1 MPGDLAFGRLQASL
15 AQATQ
20 DFTVAA
26 ANFNFD
32 FTLVKVEAPPEYRD
46 IATVLSPSR
55 VYEAETGPLHTTARR
70 LGALFEGV
78 CPKAPNLIKAYGLRA
93 SEISREVA
101 EAEFKKTQ
109 QARDENWIRM
119 EYGGID
125 ATSIWAAATSSKAA
139 LPVHLLAC
147 IIARMWLPAE
157 ATSLWAEVIAE
168 RKREILAGVE
178 QGDWFHPG
186 ISSAVQQEITREQLA
201 KWDSSTRAWLQSA
214 DSVRQ
219 KQYKQFLLIAQN
231 VNAAIHDEGKSL
243 YSNIIHVWKTA
254 LSAMEGL
261 ILGRPHVV
269 RDAPVLLGLSAW
281 HIFPDMVVFDGQSGS
296 TTVQMK
302 DALIKE
308 GGILSLG
315 FSDPGPHEH
324 QGVYWSLSLAHHTF
338 YGKPTLQ
345 TRRLDSDGS
354 RLTLDEFILVCMGSL
369 LSSWRV
375 PIQETGT
382 VLRVIEAISTIISKS
397 DSAMVDPR
405 ESTRSMNP
413 SFKSYHDGDQQAV
426 LAASLGRRRPN
437 FIPKAV
443 GQKRKPFFQLTHLPR
458 LLYLLRKTDNK
469 IQLLRRLASRV
480 PGLNYENSII
490 LCFRLARDK
499 KDLVFASA
507 CAKLPENELGETTR
521 KRELGHHR
529 WVEPPIGAYEEAKG
543 RRTFMNTTDDH
554 HGDPAYGFGTFEQ
567 IFPFDSALSVSDEKP
582 SAIQTDYSAD
592 NCHEP
597 AMPNDR
603 KFPSFEKFCSGYLDH
618 LQRNHPHEKVEYLE
632 SGKDFEG
639 DTKPWFHDTLTG
651 TVTLNY
657 SDGSYGYLIGQRD
670 DSELTDHHPKCEHAS
685 LYCRGYGNSEDLPQD
700 FSVPELTF
708 EDVLWCFESGLV
720 SSKRLES
727 ILKREPAFGFLRVL
741 SAIYSTYEDL
751 AACGATICSAIVD
764 RPFRPPILE
773 LSGKSNDWLNIAN
786 LKINRHSV
794 ICLIGYFETAD
805 NIADGLKD
813 DSRVIGL
820 GGGDS
825 IFISSELVND
835 PSVKCLDHS
844 FTRILGNTGH
854 PGFSIFTIPANLRAR
869 EIDPAAWRIEP
880 APFDDSY
887 VDCFKSTSLHL
898 SFTEWCAP
906 VVRKQ
911 SIGQRESNVNL
922 IEAVISVRDS
932 GRWVA
937 DVDIN
942 AALSLGS
949 PRLVRMNEGCKHSDR
964 TQGLKGD
971 LLAIETWDQVLDVPD
986 GSVVVRSSNNWLAR
1000 LALVSVLCQHSQM
1013 LQGSILIWPSRL
1025 CQECVNTAG
1034 HAIHIC

>member
-1 MPGDLAFGRLQASL
+1 MPGDLAFSRLQASL

-55 VYEAETGPLHTTARR
+55 VYEAEAGPLHTTARR

-78 CPKAPNLIKAYGLRA
+78 CPKAPSLIKAYGLRA

-168 RKREILAGVE
+168 RKREILTGVE

-186 ISSAVQQEITREQLA
+186 VSSAVQQEITREQLA

-231 VNAAIHDEGKSL
+231 VNAAIHDQGKSL

-296 TTVQMK
+296 TTVRMK
-302 DALIKE
+302 DALIKD

-354 RLTLDEFILVCMGSL
+354 RLSLDEFILVCMGSL

-375 PIQETGT
+375 PTQETGT
-382 VLRVIEAISTIISKS
+382 VLRIIEAISTITSKS
-397 DSAMVDPR
+397 ASEMADADPR

-413 SFKSYHDGDQQAV
+413 PFKGYHDGDQQAV
-426 LAASLGRRRPN
+426 LAMSLGRRRPN
-437 FIPKAV
+437 FIPKV
-443 GQKRKPFFQLTHLPR
+443 VVQKRKPFFQLTHLPR
-458 LLYLLRKTDNK
+458 LLYLLKNTDNK

-499 KDLVFASA
+499 QDLVFASA
-507 CAKLPENELGETTR
+507 CTKLPEDEIDGITKKHEP
-521 KRELGHHR
+521 GHHR
-529 WVEPPIGAYEEAKG
+529 WVKPPIGAWEKAKA
-543 RRTFMNTTDDH
+543 RRTFGNTITDY
-554 HGDPAYGFGTFEQ
+554 HGGPTYGLSTLDQ
-567 IFPFDSALSVSDEKP
+567 MLSFDSALSASNEQP
-582 SAIQTDYSAD
+582 GTIQTDHFAD
-592 NCHEP
+592 NYRESALRHGREFLSL
-597 AMPNDR
+597 D
-603 KFPSFEKFCSGYLDH
+603 EFCSGHLDD
-618 LQRNHPHEKVEYLE
+618 LQRNYPHEKLEYLE
-632 SGKDFEG
+632 CGKDLEG

-685 LYCRGYGNSEDLPQD
+685 LYCRGSGNSLDPPRD

-720 SSKRLES
+720 SPKRLES
-727 ILKREPAFGFLRVL
+727 TLKREPAFGFLRVL

-764 RPFRPPILE
+764 HPFRPPILE
-773 LSGKSNDWLNIAN
+773 LSGKSNDWINVEN

-813 DSRVIGL
+813 DCRVIGL

-825 IFISSELVND
+825 IFISSEV
-835 PSVKCLDHS
+835 C
-844 FTRILGNTGH
+844 I
-854 PGFSIFTIPANLRAR
+854 A
-869 EIDPAAWRIEP
+869 
-880 APFDDSY
+880 
-887 VDCFKSTSLHL
+887 
-898 SFTEWCAP
+898 
-906 VVRKQ
+906 
-911 SIGQRESNVNL
+911 
-922 IEAVISVRDS
+922 
-932 GRWVA
+932 
-937 DVDIN
+937 
-942 AALSLGS
+942 
-949 PRLVRMNEGCKHSDR
+949 
-964 TQGLKGD
+964 
-971 LLAIETWDQVLDVPD
+971 
-986 GSVVVRSSNNWLAR
+986 
-1000 LALVSVLCQHSQM
+1000 
-1013 LQGSILIWPSRL
+1013 
-1025 CQECVNTAG
+1025 
-1034 HAIHIC
+1034 

>member
-1 MPGDLAFGRLQASL
+1 MPGDLGFGRLQASL

-55 VYEAETGPLHTTARR
+55 VHEAETGPLHTTARK

-78 CPKAPNLIKAYGLRA
+78 CPKTPNIIKAYGLRA

-101 EAEFKKTQ
+101 EAEFQKTKQ
-109 QARDENWIRM
+109 SQDENWIRM

-157 ATSLWAEVIAE
+157 ATSLWSEVIAE
-168 RKREILAGVE
+168 RKREILAGIE
-178 QGDWFHPG
+178 QGDLFHPG
-186 ISSAVQQEITREQLA
+186 IFTAVQQEITREQLA

-231 VNAAIHDEGKSL
+231 VNVAIRDQGQSL
-243 YSNIIHVWKTA
+243 YSNIIHVWRTA

-269 RDAPVLLGLSAW
+269 RNAPVLLGLSAW
-281 HIFPDMVVFDGQSGS
+281 HIFPDMVVFDGHSGS
-296 TTVQMK
+296 TTVHMK

-354 RLTLDEFILVCMGSL
+354 RLNLDEFILVCLGSL
-369 LSSWRV
+369 LSSWRI
-375 PIQETGT
+375 PAQETGAALKT
-382 VLRVIEAISTIISKS
+382 IQAISTLTSTRASEIDDLRRSISK
-397 DSAMVDPR
+397 
-405 ESTRSMNP
+405 MNRP
-413 SFKSYHDGDQQAV
+413 FNCYHDGDQQAV

-437 FIPKAV
+437 FIPAEIL
-443 GQKRKPFFQLTHLPR
+443 QKQGSFFQLTHLPT

-469 IQLLRRLASRV
+469 IQLLRRLASRI
-480 PGLNYENSII
+480 PGLDCENSII
-490 LCFRLARDK
+490 MCFFLACDK
-499 KDLVFASA
+499 QDLVFTSA
-507 CAKLPENELGETTR
+507 CTQTQECQPCEITK
-521 KRELGHHR
+521 KREPRYRR
-529 WVEPPIGAYEEAKG
+529 WIERPRAAYEKEIAETL
-543 RRTFMNTTDDH
+543 RQNATRSRSRS
-554 HGDPAYGFGTFEQ
+554 PVYGAGTMEQ
-567 IFPFDSALSVSDEKP
+567 VLLQGSALLDNCVSDD
-582 SAIQTDYSAD
+582 Q
-592 NCHEP
+592 EP
-597 AMPNDR
+597 TSHNRPEV
-603 KFPSFEKFCSGYLDH
+603 PSFDEFCNKYLDR
-618 LQRNHPHEKVEYLE
+618 LERKYCDETIEYIE

-639 DTKPWFHDTLTG
+639 DTKPWFHDTLTQ

-657 SDGSYGYLIGQRD
+657 SEGSYGFLFGQRD
-670 DSELTDHHPKCEHAS
+670 DCEISDHHPTCEHAS
-685 LYCRGYGNSEDLPQD
+685 LYCRGYGNSEDSPRH
-700 FSVPELTF
+700 FSVPELTI

-720 SSKRLES
+720 SSKRLKTH
-727 ILKREPAFGFLRVL
+727 LRRVPAFEFLIVL
-741 SAIYSTYEDL
+741 SIIYATYEDL
-751 AACGATICSAIVD
+751 AACGATICSAIAD
-764 RPFRPPILE
+764 RPFQPPILDV
-773 LSGKSNDWLNIAN
+773 SGKSDVWLNAVDN
-786 LKINRHSV
+786 LKINRRSV

-820 GGGDS
+820 SGGDS
-825 IFISSELVND
+825 IFVSSKLVND
-835 PSVKCLDHS
+835 PGAECSDHS

-880 APFDDSY
+880 SPFDGTY

-906 VVRKQ
+906 IVQVQ
-911 SIGQRESNVNL
+911 SIGQRGSNVNL
-922 IEAVISVRDS
+922 IEAIISVRDS

-937 DVDIN
+937 DVDIH
-942 AALSLGS
+942 AALSQEHSQPRIIQMNDRCEHSVSTEENQGS
-949 PRLVRMNEGCKHSDR
+949 FI
-964 TQGLKGD
+964 
-971 LLAIETWDQVLDVPD
+971 AIETWDQILDVPD

-1000 LALVSVLCQHSQM
+1000 LALLSVLSQHSKM
-1013 LQGSILIWPSRL
+1013 LQKSILIWPNRL
-1025 CQECVNTAG
+1025 CLQCANRYS

>member
-1 MPGDLAFGRLQASL
+1 MPGDLGFSRLQTSL
-15 AQATQ
+15 TQATQ

-55 VYEAETGPLHTTARR
+55 VHEAEIGPLHMTARR

-78 CPKAPNLIKAYGLRA
+78 CPKTPNLIKAYGLRA

-101 EAEFKKTQ
+101 EVELKKTRQ
-109 QARDENWIRM
+109 SQDDNWIRM

-157 ATSLWAEVIAE
+157 ATSLWTEVIAE
-168 RKREILAGVE
+168 RKREILTGVE

-214 DSVRQ
+214 DSARQ
-219 KQYKQFLLIAQN
+219 RAYKQFLLIAQN
-231 VNAAIHDEGKSL
+231 VNVAIHDQDKSL
-243 YSNIIHVWKTA
+243 YANIIHVWKTA

-354 RLTLDEFILVCMGSL
+354 RLSLDEFILVCMGSL
-369 LSSWRV
+369 LSSWRIPV
-375 PIQETGT
+375 QETGMVFKT
-382 VLRVIEAISTIISKS
+382 IQAISTMASTFASVKF
-397 DSAMVDPR
+397 DPR
-405 ESTRSMNP
+405 ESISKMNRSF
-413 SFKSYHDGDQQAV
+413 SGYHDGDQRAV

-437 FIPKAV
+437 FTPAEIL
-443 GQKRKPFFQLTHLPR
+443 QKQGSFFQLTHLPT
-458 LLYLLRKTDNK
+458 LLYLLHKTENK
-469 IQLLRRLASRV
+469 ILLLRRLASRV
-480 PGLNYENSII
+480 ASLNYENSII
-490 LCFRLARDK
+490 LCFKLAANK
-499 KDLVFASA
+499 QDLVFASA
-507 CAKLPENELGETTR
+507 CAKTQEDHERETTKNR
-521 KRELGHHR
+521 RPRHHR
-529 WVEPPIGAYEEAKG
+529 WIERPRAAYKKAKANEIFEKY
-543 RRTFMNTTDDH
+543 TANEH
-554 HGDPAYGFGTFEQ
+554 HEGFAY
-567 IFPFDSALSVSDEKP
+567 SAGSLDQMLQLESTILASNENPSIVQADLSVG
-582 SAIQTDYSAD
+582 
-592 NCHEP
+592 NCQEP
-597 AMPNDR
+597 ALHSIR
-603 KFPSFEKFCSGYLDH
+603 AVPSLDDFCSDYLDN
-618 LQRNHPHEKVEYLE
+618 LQREYSQEELEYME
-632 SGKDFEG
+632 SGEDSEG
-639 DTKPWFHDTLTG
+639 NTKPWFHDTLTE
-651 TVTLNY
+651 TVILNY
-657 SDGSYGYLIGQRD
+657 SQGD
-670 DSELTDHHPKCEHAS
+670 DCEMSDHHPNCEHAS
-685 LYCRGYGNSEDLPQD
+685 LYCRGYGNSEDSPRN

-720 SSKRLES
+720 SSKRLQRH
-727 ILKREPAFGFLRVL
+727 LKGQPAFGLLIVL
-741 SAIYSTYEDL
+741 SAIYTTYEDL
-751 AACGATICSAIVD
+751 AACGATICSAIAD
-764 RPFRPPILE
+764 RPFQPPILDF
-773 LSGKSNDWLNIAN
+773 SGKPNVWLNAVDN

-794 ICLIGYFETAD
+794 ICLIGYFETAE

-820 GGGDS
+820 SGGDS
-825 IFISSELVND
+825 IFVSSKLVND
-835 PSVKCLDHS
+835 PGAECSDHS

-880 APFDDSY
+880 SPFDDTY

-906 VVRKQ
+906 VVQVQ
-911 SIGQRESNVNL
+911 SIGQKESNVNL
-922 IEAVISVRDS
+922 IEAIISVRDS

-937 DVDIN
+937 DVDIH
-942 AALSLGS
+942 AALSLGQCQ
-949 PRLVRMNEGCKHSDR
+949 PRIVHMKDRCEHSVRMEEN
-964 TQGLKGD
+964 KGT
-971 LLAIETWDQVLDVPD
+971 LLAIETWDQALDVPD

-1000 LALVSVLCQHSQM
+1000 LALLSVLCQHSKM
-1013 LQGSILIWPSRL
+1013 LQESIWVWPSCLL
-1025 CQECVNTAG
+1025 CRQCVDRAG
-1034 HAIHIC
+1034 QAIHIC

>member
-55 VYEAETGPLHTTARR
+55 VHEAETGPLHATARR

-78 CPKAPNLIKAYGLRA
+78 CPKTPNLIKAYGLRA

-101 EAEFKKTQ
+101 EAELKKTQ
-109 QARDENWIRM
+109 HTRDENWIRM

-157 ATSLWAEVIAE
+157 ATSLWTEVIAE
-168 RKREILAGVE
+168 RKREILTGVE

-231 VNAAIHDEGKSL
+231 VNVAIHDHGKSL
-243 YSNIIHVWKTA
+243 YSNILHVWRTA
-254 LSAMEGL
+254 LSALEGL

-281 HIFPDMVVFDGQSGS
+281 HIFPDMVVFNGQSGS

-315 FSDPGPHEH
+315 FSDPGPHEN

-369 LSSWRV
+369 LSSWRIPV
-375 PIQETGT
+375 EETGT
-382 VLRVIEAISTIISKS
+382 ALKIIQAISKS
-397 DSAMVDPR
+397 MPNSVRADPR
-405 ESTRSMNP
+405 RSMRLVNRP
-413 SFKSYHDGDQQAV
+413 FKGYHDGDQQAV
-426 LAASLGRRRPN
+426 LATSLGRRRPN
-437 FIPKAV
+437 FIPAEIL
-443 GQKRKPFFQLTHLPR
+443 QNRRSFFQLTHLPT
-458 LLYLLRKTDNK
+458 LLYLLRKTDHK
-469 IQLLRRLASRV
+469 IWLLRRLASRV
-480 PGLNYENSII
+480 AGLSSENSII
-490 LCFRLARDK
+490 LCFSLAGEKQDV
-499 KDLVFASA
+499 VFASA
-507 CAKLPENELGETTR
+507 CPKTLEDQHYETPK
-521 KRELGHHR
+521 KRGPRHHR
-529 WVEPPIGAYEEAKG
+529 WIERPKAYKEA
-543 RRTFMNTTDDH
+543 RANTIMKENTANDH
-554 HGDPAYGFGTFEQ
+554 HGGSASGTTLEQMIQLGPMLPAM
-567 IFPFDSALSVSDEKP
+567 DEKP
-582 SAIQTDYSAD
+582 SGTQADPPIGNHHDFASHTRRKVPSLKDFYDDYL
-592 NCHEP
+592 
-597 AMPNDR
+597 NDFER
-603 KFPSFEKFCSGYLDH
+603 KWRG
-618 LQRNHPHEKVEYLE
+618 EKVEYLE

-639 DTKPWFHDTLTG
+639 DTKPWFHDTLTE
-651 TVTLNY
+651 TVTFEY
-657 SDGSYGYLIGQRD
+657 SHGSYGYLAGQRD
-670 DSELTDHHPKCEHAS
+670 DCEPTDHHPICEHAS
-685 LYCRGYGNSEDLPQD
+685 LYCRGYGNSEDPPQD

-720 SSKRLES
+720 SSKRLETV
-727 ILKREPAFGFLRVL
+727 LEREPAFGFLGVL

-751 AACGATICSAIVD
+751 AGCGATICSAIVD
-764 RPFRPPILE
+764 RPFQPPILD
-773 LSGKSNDWLNIAN
+773 LSGKSYDWLNWVEN
-786 LKINRHSV
+786 LKINRHTV

-805 NIADGLKD
+805 NIAHGLKP

-820 GGGDS
+820 SGGDS
-825 IFISSELVND
+825 IFVLSKLVND
-835 PSVKCLDHS
+835 PGAECFDHS

-854 PGFSIFTIPANLRAR
+854 PGFSIFSIPANLRAR
-869 EIDPAAWRIEP
+869 EINPAAWRIEP
-880 APFDDSY
+880 SPFDGTY

-898 SFTEWCAP
+898 SFTEWRAP
-906 VVRKQ
+906 VVQVQ

-937 DVDIN
+937 DVDIH
-942 AALSLGS
+942 ATLSLGR
-949 PRLVRMNEGCKHSDR
+949 PRLIHMKNDCTHSDR
-964 TQGLKGD
+964 IQGIKGSM
-971 LLAIETWDQVLDVPD
+971 LSIETWDQVLDVPD

-1000 LALVSVLCQHSQM
+1000 LALASVLCQHSQM
-1013 LQGSILIWPSRL
+1013 LQGSIIIWPSRL
-1025 CQECVNTAG
+1025 CQQCINVTG